1 MSTMIGAA
9 MMAFI
14 LEFSAIV
21 EVEGEKERRRG

>member
-1 MSTMIGAA
+1 MTGAA

-21 EVEGEKERRRG
+21 EVEGEKARVRPG